1 MSHGTE
7 TGREI
12 KRRGDWDEEEEEE
25 ERGIDML
32 NIGIQLCVCV
42 CVLTMFFVHTFI
54 TSVSLIVR
62 EENRCG
68 PPRRVGARLR
78 KKLRNFFR

>member
-1 MSHGTE
+1 MGPKR
-7 TGREI
+7 REI

-25 ERGIDML
+25 RGIDML
-32 NIGIQLCVCV
+32 NIGVSSLLQLWCV
-42 CVLTMFFVHTFI
+42 CVLTMFFIHTFI
-54 TSVSLIVR
+54 TSVSLKVR